1 MVCYYCRVDQVVNQF
16 SRVHSIHIVAQ
27 ISFTEELYT
36 VTEGQ
41 NVEVCIEVTDGESHV
56 SLDSSFGSEN
66 FSISTISDSGT
77 QNYFDLLSVSLSY
90 TLLHEYGINFSN
102 SHLLSTGLQV
112 QKPTCQPAYIHFYVV
127 CSRLRAVLRDKSCIK
142 CGHAVSLASYHHASM

>member
-1 MVCYYCRVDQVVNQF
+1 MVCWVDQVVNQF

-36 VTEGQ
+36 VTEGRH
-41 NVEVCIEVTDGESHV
+41 VEVCIEVTDGESHV

-77 QNYFDLLSVSLSY
+77 QNYFDLLHNLSVSLSY
-90 TLLHEYGINFSN
+90 TLLHEYGITFSN

-112 QKPTCQPAYIHFYVV
+112 QKPSYMPTCIFKFL
-127 CSRLRAVLRDKSCIK
+127 CSVL
-142 CGHAVSLASYHHASM
+142 